1 MEDDNDEVVILS
13 DVRPLEP
20 YVVDLSNCSNQS
32 VEEDEREE
40 VLSVAD
46 EVLPV
51 AGEEDRRRHMSRGS
65 EVDREEENG
74 QLLGEE
80 ERDVADDVNLDL
92 SRREE
97 TSLSYVQVEDTNE
110 THNLYQ
116 SNHVLRGLEVET
128 EEVDGQLQSEE
139 ERDMADHDRNLSRKE
154 EETSLSSMQVEDINE
169 THIANQTH
177 QVLEDDAVPLGV
189 VNENDEEEGV
199 EDVEDDEVEPGEESK
214 GRNTGAEESHQLEL
228 PEIPGAGEADWEID
242 RDCMEFAENV
252 CRNLEKSTEDSENG
266 GEGSEKGGEDL
277 EKGGEGLEKSGE
289 GVVRGG
295 EEPQKDVK
303 ELEPEEGDRQKSWQE
318 GEENQ
323 KEKEGH
329 LNKVTGG
336 EGAPAKEETAE
347 IFPEQGQG
355 QGIARGEMLEERSDC
370 ELEEAATGEEMALG
384 ETTILGEQKMMMQH
398 IPSRSPTNVLGGD
411 DLLVVEANELHRDHS
426 SDQNEEEFGLEA
438 SNRAVLMEK
447 IPTEEGRASAEVRK
461 ENENEEIIAG
471 EGFVLES
478 KVEELAKE
486 LLMEMNMMMQ
496 ERKEQ
501 SKEQV
506 EDHEFK
512 SVEEKKER
520 GEEDCPEDS
529 AKIVSDSAEGQNP
542 SVGEE
547 GGKHMEKER
556 LMEKNDIKIDPK
568 ESSEP
573 KVKLKMVQLDD
584 LLEARQSGGEVNQ
597 RDEEEIIDCQADEA
611 EGDEDVNSS
620 NVEDEII
627 DCLSEDE
634 DMSDLDSDDSD
645 DSDVD
650 IVEVTEDFPDDHE
663 APLKRENNAECK
675 EHLRGTI
682 KNTSAEGKKILTNE
696 ERKEN
701 NEDTLKSK
709 SKQDNNQEEGENSD
723 IDAAAWHQKPQ
734 LEVVPTSTEM
744 EVEGGNISPSGL
756 RLVPWLDQ
764 AENIPGLAPKK
775 TSSHMKSAKVVMEK
789 LKTLSKSVKR
799 STKQIMLDVRQGQSK
814 KVSKTGKKEEKNL
827 TKPENSVSKPA
838 VNIKA
843 LVLSETK
850 KQVKKIKKSSKKLS
864 EGTKRKEA
872 KYASKSKEGT
882 LGVEL
887 KKSKKD
893 ESKRREDIEEG
904 KKSKVKKL
912 SSTFKIPRG
921 NYQSQRIHTT
931 GDNRVDTFLAEEQ
944 ISINL
949 NLSTFLKDEAG
960 FRKMFEAVEK
970 LPTGKKGAKKRVKEL
985 SKSESRQEMEDLAS
999 DGWEEVRK
1007 LSCDKERVKKAQEE
1021 FGNPVPSDPFRNL
1034 TVHGFKGRSKANAR
1048 KRKWCEAN
1056 LPFCSH
1062 PEEETSCKRIRHE
1075 DFSKV
1080 MKTVFFH
1087 RFNKSRSSLKSATEE
1102 QVTNCAF
1109 ASFSYFNFQVQ
1120 NHIEDFKTYISHYK
1134 AAQEETANFLS
1145 YYDTKVYF
1153 LLIPPYT

>member
-20 YVVDLSNCSNQS
+20 YVVDLSNSSNQS

-46 EVLPV
+46 EVLPL

-65 EVDREEENG
+65 EVEMEEGGNG

-80 ERDVADDVNLDL
+80 ERDAADDDQNS
-92 SRREE
+92 SRR
-97 TSLSYVQVEDTNE
+97 
-110 THNLYQ
+110 
-116 SNHVLRGLEVET
+116 
-128 EEVDGQLQSEE
+128 
-139 ERDMADHDRNLSRKE
+139 E
-154 EETSLSSMQVEDINE
+154 EETSLSSMQVEDTNE
-169 THIANQTH
+169 KHNLNRSNLM
-177 QVLEDDAVPLGV
+177 LEADAMSMGV
-189 VNENDEEEGV
+189 ADQNLEEEGV
-199 EDVEDDEVEPGEESK
+199 EDMEDVEVEPGEESIA
-214 GRNTGAEESHQLEL
+214 RNTGAEESPQLEL

-252 CRNLEKSTEDSENG
+252 CRNLENRGEDSEKSEEDLEKSGEDLEKSGEDFEKCGEDLEKCREDLEKSGEGFEKG
-266 GEGSEKGGEDL
+266 GEDPEKGGEDL
-277 EKGGEGLEKSGE
+277 EKSGGDLE
-289 GVVRGG
+289 RGG
-295 EEPQKDVK
+295 KDFEKDVE
-303 ELEPEEGDRQKSWQE
+303 ELEPEQGNGEESWQE
-318 GEENQ
+318 GAQNSKKKEE
-323 KEKEGH
+323 H
-329 LNKVTGG
+329 TNKMMGN
-336 EGAPAKEETAE
+336 EEAPDKEET
-347 IFPEQGQG
+347 FLDQGQG
-355 QGIARGEMLEERSDC
+355 QGITSGEALEENSDC
-370 ELEEAATGEEMALG
+370 ELEESATGEEMAQG
-384 ETTILGEQKMMMQH
+384 ETALIGEKNLMMQHTSGDPLGEQNVIDQH
-398 IPSRSPTNVLGGD
+398 IPTRSPSNALRGD
-411 DLLVVEANELHRDHS
+411 DLLVVEANELHMDHT
-426 SDQNEEEFGLEA
+426 SDQIEEEFGLGA
-438 SNRAVLMEK
+438 SNKAGQMDQSSTAEERAL
-447 IPTEEGRASAEVRK
+447 AEVEK
-461 ENENEEIIAG
+461 EDENIEITVG
-471 EGFVLES
+471 KGFVLES

-506 EDHEFK
+506 EDQEVK
-512 SVEEKKER
+512 SAEEKEEL

-529 AKIVSDSAEGQNP
+529 VKIVGESAEGQKSP
-542 SVGEE
+542 GGEE
-547 GGKHMEKER
+547 GGMEKEH
-556 LMEKNDIKIDPK
+556 LMEKNDIKIDSK

-634 DMSDLDSDDSD
+634 DMSDLDSDDDD

-701 NEDTLKSK
+701 KEDTLKSK
-709 SKQDNNQEEGENSD
+709 SKQYNNQEEGENSD
-723 IDAAAWHQKPQ
+723 IDTAAWHQKPQ
-734 LEVVPTSTEM
+734 LEVVPTSTEL
-744 EVEGGNISPSGL
+744 EVEGGNIPSPGL

-949 NLSTFLKDEAG
+949 DLSTFLKDEAG

-999 DGWEEVRK
+999 EGWEEVRK

-1109 ASFSYFNFQVQ
+1109 ASFSYLNFQVQ

-1145 YYDTKVYF
+1145 YYDTKVYSF
-1153 LLIPPYT
+1153 LIPPST